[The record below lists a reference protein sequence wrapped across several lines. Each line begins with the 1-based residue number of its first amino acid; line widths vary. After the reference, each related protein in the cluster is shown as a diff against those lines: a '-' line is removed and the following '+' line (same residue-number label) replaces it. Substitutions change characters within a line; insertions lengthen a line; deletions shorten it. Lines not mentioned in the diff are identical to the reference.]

1 MSLKEKINSD
11 LKVALLDGDKTTA
24 STLRGLKATIL
35 NEEVAQGKRDEGLD
49 DQVIEKLIAREV
61 KKRHESVELYTKA
74 GRQEL
79 ADAEQFEATVL
90 EKYLPEQVS
99 DQEIKKLI
107 DEIIV
112 QLGASSPADMGKVI
126 GATKAK
132 LGNTADG
139 ATIAKL
145 AKEALS

>member
-79 ADAEQFEATVL
+79 ADAEQFEAAVL